1 MSAILDIA
9 NAVVALINGGAYVQP
24 VAAKRLYQ
32 PVIELPEAEALT
44 VSVVPKAQ
52 AVNPGTRTDDF
63 IEVAVDVA
71 VQKKVTFDASDQ
83 AALDELMALVEQI
96 IDRLR
101 HKHLEIGTAT
111 PKRAL
116 FVSIANE
123 PVFAPD
129 HLEQLRQFT
138 SVITVRYQVRR

>member
-1 MSAILDIA
+1 MSAVVEIA
-9 NAVVALINGGAYVQP
+9 NAVVALINSGTYAEP
-24 VAAKRLYQ
+24 VVAKRLYQ
-32 PVIELPEAEALT
+32 PVLELPEAEALM

-52 AVNPGTRTDDF
+52 TVNPGTRTDDF

-71 VQKKVTFDASDQ
+71 VQQKVTFDASDQ
-83 AALDELMALVEQI
+83 SALDGLMALVEQI

-101 HKHLEIGTAT
+101 HEHLEIGTT
-111 PKRAL
+111 TLKRAL

-138 SVITVRYQVRR
+138 SVVTVRYQVRR

>member
-1 MSAILDIA
+1 MSVIIDIA
-9 NAVVALINGGAYVQP
+9 NAVVGLVNSGTYVQP

-32 PVIELPEAEALT
+32 PVLELPETETLT

-52 AVNPGTRTDDF
+52 TVNPGTRTDDF
-63 IEVAVDVA
+63 VEVAVDVA
-71 VQKKVTFDASDQ
+71 VQKKLTFDASDQ
-83 AALDELMALVEQI
+83 TALDGLMTLVEQI

-101 HKHLEIGTAT
+101 HEHLEIGTTT

-138 SVITVRYQVRR
+138 SLITVRYQVRR

>member
-1 MSAILDIA
+1 MSAVVEIA
-9 NAVVALINGGAYVQP
+9 NAVVALINSGTYAEP
-24 VAAKRLYQ
+24 VVAKRLYQ
-32 PVIELPEAEALT
+32 PVLELLEAEALM

-52 AVNPGTRTDDF
+52 TVNPGTRTDDF
-63 IEVAVDVA
+63 VEVAVDVA
-71 VQKKVTFDASDQ
+71 VQKKVTFDAADQ
-83 AALDELMALVEQI
+83 TALDGLMNLVEQI

-101 HKHLEIGTAT
+101 HEHLEIGTTT

>member
-1 MSAILDIA
+1 MSVVIDIA
-9 NAVVALINGGAYVQP
+9 NAVVALINGGMYVQP
-24 VAAKRLYQ
+24 VTAKRLYQ
-32 PVIELPEAEALT
+32 PVLELPEADALT
-44 VSVVPKAQ
+44 VSIVPKAQ
-52 AVNPGTRTDDF
+52 TVNPGTRTDDF

-71 VQKKVTFDASDQ
+71 VQKKVTFDLSDQ
-83 AALDELMALVEQI
+83 TALDELMLLVEQI

-101 HKHLEIGTAT
+101 HKHLEIGTLT

-116 FVSIANE
+116 FVSIVNE

-138 SVITVRYQVRR
+138 SVIMVRYQVRR

>member
-1 MSAILDIA
+1 MSAVIEIA
-9 NAVVALINGGAYVQP
+9 NAVVARISGGAYAEP

-32 PVIELPEAEALT
+32 PVLELPEAEALA
-44 VSVVPKAQ
+44 VSVVPRSQ
-52 AVNPGTRTDDF
+52 TVNPGTRTDDF
-63 IEVAVDVA
+63 VEVAVDVA
-71 VQKKVTFDASDQ
+71 VQKKATFDASNQ
-83 AALDELMALVEQI
+83 SALDGLMMLVEQI

-101 HKHLEIGTAT
+101 HEHLEIGAAT